1 MKRTLALVGTLL
13 LFGLAPPVAADSP
26 ETGIVLGRT
35 VDTNGDP
42 MPGVTVTIAGDRG
55 EKVAITGAEGG
66 YRFALLTPGTY
77 TVRGTLD
84 DYGSAET
91 SVTVTPGARSE
102 IVLTMALQAAGEIT
116 VTAETPL
123 INKFEV
129 TSAGAI
135 SSNVASNVVGVNS
148 NYFSNLQLMPGVVSD
163 GDLADEYPG
172 VNGSRWQEGAVF
184 VDGVDT
190 TYTRRGGSRMFLP
203 QVGVNETSL
212 QSTTGS
218 AEYGRATGG
227 VVNVITKSG
236 TNVIHGEGMVF
247 RQQGSWVS
255 EYQSHAELAERQGCR
270 YRAVVNPQNV
280 PFAPSCQPDFFKRDE
295 LEKDNAAT
303 NVQAFFGGPLVRNKL
318 WFAASIAETNS
329 FQTQELFSGDI
340 VDNSVY
346 VKGRLLKFD
355 YQPNPSNSLQLNYN
369 ASPLDVTFVLGDF
382 PADRYSATPHE
393 FGGELITGSW
403 NWSASQDIFMEFKL
417 SAHDSSEHKRL
428 NAGTGFDFESA
439 LAEKQQ
445 DPRYPANRL
454 GPHSPGNNVHG
465 YIGYRG
471 GEWHL
476 FNGWLLDNG
485 FGLNDYPRDQANV
498 RMTWFASE
506 SHEALFGLD
515 WQEVGWEQDLQR
527 NNVYFGR
534 EFNPATHT
542 GFDDCGLINWP
553 TTTYYCHY
561 EDYNPPDLVGTERLR
576 GTRSSNFAAFARDRF
591 TAGDHWSFNL
601 GLRWENQ
608 IHKNDVR
615 RTVVDSQS
623 ISPRLLASYDIKRDG
638 RMVVHF
644 NLARA
649 YQHLNQELVNNYLLE
664 GWNGTNAYDRIVYC
678 APIDAIYIQV
688 CNGPG
693 YTGLLG
699 KLRPGEMYRQI
710 DAGVIPA
717 VDIEPYYKDEI
728 DLVYSWNL
736 GARRQWFFQASA
748 IHWEY
753 KNSIGTTEQR
763 LPNGDYFR
771 FTENYKDYERVLGAM
786 GVVDPDV
793 MANFE
798 EGKRTYQSLQLQL
811 NKVFRNGWAL
821 GNNFTYADAK
831 GHYWGGLFDNTNSDY
846 GRNLDV
852 VLNEGH
858 IRSCE
863 GQQLIRNGGQPVIG
877 ADGQELV
884 RKYPL
889 DCQAALGRFLGQPLS
904 TINRYGTVHENNK
917 YIWNTWGFKT
927 WQFGQSG
934 QGFVLGGSLQWRSGK
949 PWQRVEGASLGQP
962 CDTQFWEPGF
972 ELECDP
978 TQFLVDSGTGLYLEP
993 RGSRDA
999 FNSTWSANMTLM
1011 YFFPLGWR
1019 EDFNGYLR
1027 VDATN
1032 ITDNQ
1037 ELLRINNGGE
1047 VSASRYI
1054 GWQRPRRFVATVGLR
1069 F

>member
-1 MKRTLALVGTLL
+1 MKRVLTLLGCTLL
-13 LFGLAPPVAADSP
+13 LVFAAPVAADSP
-26 ETGIVLGRT
+26 ETGVVLGRA
-35 VDTNGDP
+35 VDANGDP
-42 MPGVTVTIAGDRG
+42 MPGVTVTLTGDRG
-55 EKVAITGAEGG
+55 DKVAITGAEGG
-66 YRFALLTPGTY
+66 YRFALLNPGQY
-77 TVRGTLD
+77 VVRGSLD
-84 DYGSAET
+84 SYTTAEAN
-91 SVTVTPGARSE
+91 VAVTPGGRAE
-102 IVLTMALQAAGEIT
+102 IVLTMGLEAEGEIT

-129 TSAGAI
+129 TSAGSI
-135 SSNVASNVVGVNS
+135 SSDVASNVVGVNS
-148 NYFSNLQLMPGVVSD
+148 NYFSNLQLMPGVTSD

-190 TYTRRGGSRMFLP
+190 TYTRRGGSRMYIP
-203 QVGVNETSL
+203 QIAVSETNL
-212 QSTTGS
+212 QSTSGS

-236 TNVIHGEGMVF
+236 TNIVHGEFTGF

-255 EYQSHAELAERQGCR
+255 EYKAHPELAEREGCR
-270 YRAVVNPQNV
+270 YREVVNPQNS
-280 PFAPSCQPDFFKRDE
+280 PFAPSCDPNFFERDE
-295 LEKDNAAT
+295 REKDNAAT

-318 WFAASIAETNS
+318 WFAASIAETNTFS
-329 FQTQELFSGDI
+329 SQELFSGDI
-340 VDNSVY
+340 VDNSAY
-346 VKGRLLKFD
+346 VRGRLLKFD
-355 YQPNPSNSLQLNYN
+355 YQPSPSHSLQANYT
-369 ASPLDVTFVLGDF
+369 ASPLDITFLLGDF

-393 FGGELITGSW
+393 FGGELVTTSW
-403 NWSASQDIFMEFKL
+403 NWSASQDLFLEFKL

-445 DPRYPANRL
+445 DPRYPPNAF
-454 GPHSPGNNVHG
+454 GPHSPANNVHG

-485 FGLNDYPRDQANV
+485 FGLNDYPRDQANI
-498 RMTWFASE
+498 RATWFASE

-534 EFNPATHT
+534 EFNPATPT
-542 GFDDCGLINWP
+542 GFDDCGLIDWP

-576 GTRSSNFAAFARDRF
+576 GTRSSNFAAFLRDRF
-591 TAGDHWSFNL
+591 TVGDHWSFNL

-623 ISPRLLASYDIKRDG
+623 VAPRLLTSYDIKRDG
-638 RMVVHF
+638 TMLIHL

-678 APIDAIYIQV
+678 APIDALYIQV
-688 CNGPG
+688 CDGAG

-710 DAGVIPA
+710 DAGAIPA
-717 VDIEPYYKDEI
+717 VNIEPYYKDEI
-728 DLVYSWNL
+728 DLIYSWSF
-736 GARRQWFFQASA
+736 GATRQWFFQASA

-763 LPNGDYFR
+763 LPSGDYFR
-771 FTENYKDYERVLGAM
+771 FTENYKDYERVLGAL
-786 GVVDPDV
+786 GVVDPAV

-798 EGKRTYQSLQLQL
+798 EGRRTYESLQLQL
-811 NKVFRNGWAL
+811 NKVFRNNWTL
-821 GNNFTYADAK
+821 GNNFTYADAR

-852 VLNEGH
+852 VLNQGH
-858 IRSCE
+858 INSCQ

-884 RKYPL
+884 RKYPV
-889 DCQAALGRFLGQPLS
+889 DCQALLEPFLGQPIS
-904 TINRYGTVHENNK
+904 TINRYGTVGENNK
-917 YIWNTWGFKT
+917 YVWNTWGFKN
-927 WQFGQSG
+927 WRIGSKGHSFL
-934 QGFVLGGSLQWRSGK
+934 VGGSFQWRSGK
-949 PWQRVEGASLGQP
+949 PWQRVEGASLGDP
-962 CDTQFWEPGF
+962 CETEFWEPGF
-972 ELECDP
+972 ELTCDP

-993 RGSRDA
+993 RGSRDG
-999 FNSTWSANMTLM
+999 FNSTWNTNMTVM
-1011 YFFPLGWR
+1011 WFFPLGWR
-1019 EDFNGYLR
+1019 EDFNGFVR

-1032 ITDNQ
+1032 ITNNQ
-1037 ELLRINNGGE
+1037 DLLRINNGGE

-1054 GWQRPRRFVATVGLR
+1054 GWQNPRRFVGTVGLR